1 GRLRDGPGRERCRA
15 AGDGRGRPDVLRRGC
30 PPRANVSPADS
41 WQTTRGVRQAR
52 EGRRGRLDVRVRP
65 ALVARRDAVHAG
77 VGHRLRGRR
86 RHGMTHA
93 APTMIVT
100 EQPRRWSAMQA
111 RERFRRRT
119 KDDAADAS
127 ERRPLALAPLE
138 VHGAFQHDG
147 FRLEYT
153 EYGDSATSAGTVL
166 LTHGI
171 LLSRRMHRPL
181 ARRLAR
187 EGFHVVTLDL
197 LGHGGSDRPTE
208 SWRYSLTPFAEQVVG
223 LLVHLD
229 VEQAVVGGPSLGA
242 DVRLGPA
249 VLARDRVHGRLVE
262 MPVLDNAIFAGLLAF
277 PPLLFAARFAPVT
290 VNTVKAAAKR
300 VPRGYIWVDVVAD
313 RSEERRVGKGGGDR

>member
-1 GRLRDGPGRERCRA
+1 
-15 AGDGRGRPDVLRRGC
+15 
-30 PPRANVSPADS
+30 
-41 WQTTRGVRQAR
+41 
-52 EGRRGRLDVRVRP
+52 
-65 ALVARRDAVHAG
+65 
-77 VGHRLRGRR
+77 
-86 RHGMTHA
+86 
-93 APTMIVT
+93 
-100 EQPRRWSAMQA
+100 MQA

-119 KDDAADAS
+119 KDDAAAAS

-208 SWRYSLTPFAEQVVG
+208 SWRYSMTAFAEQVVG
-223 LLVHLD
+223 LLDHLD
-229 VEQAVVGGPSLGA
+229 VEHAVVGGTSLGA
-242 DVRLGPA
+242 NVSLETA
-249 VLARDRVHGRLVE
+249 VLAPDRVHGLLVE

-290 VNTVKAAAKR
+290 VNAVNAAAKR

-313 RSEERRVGKGGGDR
+313 VLQQEPAAMAALLHGLLFGRIAPPRSIRQRIDIPALVIGHARDPIHPFGDADALARDMPAATFVQARSPVELRFDPQRLTSEIVSFLRERYAGVGESSAPAS